1 MKFAHCLQCHRL
13 SHDPQPFSPC
23 FVSFLFESVAEKPP
37 HNYSN
42 QSQYSINIHICM
54 IFIYIYIYIYIKDH
68 TSLSRTEFS
77 GFKWIICAWA
87 DRRMS
92 NLMLSFRESQVSYL
106 IEAKRI
112 YVVTYHQLMMFQ
124 CALFIINNILLSW
137 NHCNDTISLYIYFCD
152 SSADRCLML
161 KMTSQQPDYNP
172 NVIFFV
178 VYGKT
183 GYNNDKK
190 MIRNI
195 ESLIV

>member
-1 MKFAHCLQCHRL
+1 MY
-13 SHDPQPFSPC
+13 D
-23 FVSFLFESVAEKPP
+23 
-37 HNYSN
+37 
-42 QSQYSINIHICM
+42 IH
-54 IFIYIYIYIYIKDH
+54 IYIYIYIYIKDH

-195 ESLIV
+195 ESLIVSIRAIHTHNFHTNSSQWYKVYWFRIWNCFLKNKSLLE